1 MKRIAFCLAFGF
13 AVSPLVALAQ
23 SGDRPDVDPDRY
35 VLSPAGDSFL
45 RLDRQSGRIAQCLK
59 REEGWRCVLVPDAQI
74 VLEQEIAR
82 LSDEVA
88 SLRTENRRLA
98 EKAGE
103 PALEEGK
110 PRAAPG
116 GSGRHALTPE
126 EEQEIDR
133 AMDFTERAMRRFF
146 GLMKTLREEYD
157 SFAR

>member
-1 MKRIAFCLAFGF
+1 MKRLAFCLALAL
-13 AVSPLVALAQ
+13 AVSPVAAMAQ

-88 SLRTENRRLA
+88 SLRAENRRLS

-103 PALEEGK
+103 PALEGT

-116 GSGRHALTPE
+116 GSGGHALTPE
-126 EEQEIDR
+126 EEKEIDR

-157 SFAR
+157 SFAQ